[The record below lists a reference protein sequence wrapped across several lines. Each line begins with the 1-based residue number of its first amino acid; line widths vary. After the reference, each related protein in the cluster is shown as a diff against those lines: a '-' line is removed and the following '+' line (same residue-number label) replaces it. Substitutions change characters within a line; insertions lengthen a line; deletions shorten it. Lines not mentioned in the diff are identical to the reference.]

1 MAMTPAFFDA
11 VRASLFGGA
20 LTQQQVQGIE
30 TTARA
35 WAKYGDGDLR
45 KLAYVLA
52 TKKWETGHTMQ
63 PVTENLNYTSAAR
76 IAKVWPSRFP
86 SVASAKPYVRNPQK
100 LANSV
105 YANRNGN
112 GDEASGDGWRYRGM
126 GDTQITGK
134 ENFARAGKKL
144 GIDLVGKPQL
154 ACEPETAAAIQ
165 CLGMM
170 EGWFTGRD
178 LHDYFTSTGGDWVGA
193 RMIVNGKDSA
203 AEIAEIAQAFYTAL
217 IAGKAAEPVKPA
229 PTPTAPAKPV
239 PPAGDIPLSPTASS
253 RRGIGLGNWL
263 IILALIGIVIV
274 LVTFWRF

>member
-1 MAMTPAFFDA
+1 MAMSPAFFDA
-11 VRASLFGGA
+11 VRASVFGGS
-20 LTQQQVQGIE
+20 LTQQQVDGIE
-30 TTARA
+30 ITVAA

-45 KLAYVLA
+45 KLAYVLG

-100 LANSV
+100 LANRV

-126 GDTQITGK
+126 GDTQLTGK

-144 GIDLVGKPQL
+144 GIDLVGKPEL

-178 LHDYFTSTGGDWVGA
+178 LSDYFTATGTDWKGA

-203 AEIAEIAQAFYTAL
+203 DDIADIARAFYAAL
-217 IAGKAAEPVKPA
+217 LKGKAAEPVKPA
-229 PTPTAPAKPV
+229 PAPTAPAKPV
-239 PPAGDIPLSPTASS
+239 PPASEPPEARTWLSA
-253 RRGIGLGNWL
+253 
-263 IILALIGIVIV
+263 IIEFFLAILKG
-274 LVTFWRF
+274 FRK